1 MEGSKMTYDRYT
13 SIVQELTTS
22 LKELEASQSQH
33 PLIQQYIDE
42 EITEVKQALN
52 RFRDNQYGYCE
63 MSGEEIPYDFIKM
76 NPTCTS
82 LDDALEWRRFGKISS
97 YS

>member
-1 MEGSKMTYDRYT
+1 MTYDRYT
-13 SIVQELTTS
+13 SIVQELMTS

-52 RFRDNQYGYCE
+52 RVRDNQYGYCE
-63 MSGEEIPYDFIKM
+63 MSGQEIPYDYIMM
-76 NPTCTS
+76 NPTCTT

>member
-1 MEGSKMTYDRYT
+1 MTYDRYT

-42 EITEVKQALN
+42 EITEVKQALD
-52 RFRDNQYGYCE
+52 RFRVNQYGFCE
-63 MSGEEIPYDFIKM
+63 MSGEEIPFDFIKM

-82 LDDALEWRRFGKISS
+82 MDDALEWRRFGKISS